1 MNEKKQLSVRFMPA
15 AIIVLA
21 LALIFFVVRD
31 QMPDFLSAREVPEES
46 VSADTDFPVVLRIK
60 GGMLEVA
67 SVTGTRNF
75 PKAKDPQILGQAF
88 PYCRERSSWT
98 APYKITYRVHV
109 GKVWKLRSVDGRLI
123 ARVPELEPALPVAI
137 DTSKTKAGAQES
149 CWFVPDMGTREK
161 AFEQISPIL
170 ADLANSQ
177 KTKNFAR
184 AAARKTITEFLRNWA
199 FDQTSYP
206 NLPPDAPITVI
217 FPGE

>member
-1 MNEKKQLSVRFMPA
+1 MGYVKRV
-15 AIIVLA
+15 AIIGLVVVIAWIMLEELA
-21 LALIFFVVRD
+21 
-31 QMPDFLSAREVPEES
+31 PDFFSTRDVAEES
-46 VSADTDFPVVLRIK
+46 MPADTDFPVVLRIK

-67 SVTGTRNF
+67 SVSGTRNF
-75 PKAKDPQILGQAF
+75 PKTSDPQILGQAF

-109 GKVWKLRSVDGRLI
+109 GEVWKLRAVDGRLI

-149 CWFVPDMGTREK
+149 CWFVPDMGTRER
-161 AFEQISPIL
+161 AFEQISPVL
-170 ADLANSQ
+170 ADLAQSE
-177 KTKNFAR
+177 KTKDFAR
-184 AAARKTITEFLRNWA
+184 AAARRTIKEFLRNWA
-199 FDQTSYP
+199 FDQTRYP